1 MTITATQSRAARRPA
16 VPALAERVLHG
27 IAQAA
32 MLLLFWRR
40 IARTIAQ
47 IESLFDL
54 WRTGG
59 VPLET
64 PAAPIP
70 APTNPSV
77 GRTSVRRAT
86 SRRITA
92 PRASAPHPI
101 MPRKPRLPSAS
112 RVTSNPNSRPI
123 PVQHRRL
130 APPQPEILIFDPLSY
145 PAESSS
151 NCYDIRIKT
160 HPRAETQASFNHFAT
175 STLCSK
181 IEYRCPNP

>member
-1 MTITATQSRAARRPA
+1 MTTTAVPFRAARRPA
-16 VPALAERVLHG
+16 VPAWAERVLHG
-27 IAQAA
+27 IIQAA

-64 PAAPIP
+64 PTAPIP

-77 GRTSVRRAT
+77 GRASLRRAT

-92 PRASAPHPI
+92 PRASAPHPF
-101 MPRKPRLPSAS
+101 MPHTPRLASAS
-112 RVTSNPNSRPI
+112 RVTPNPNARPI

-145 PAESSS
+145 PAESPS
-151 NCYDIRIKT
+151 NCYVTKIKT